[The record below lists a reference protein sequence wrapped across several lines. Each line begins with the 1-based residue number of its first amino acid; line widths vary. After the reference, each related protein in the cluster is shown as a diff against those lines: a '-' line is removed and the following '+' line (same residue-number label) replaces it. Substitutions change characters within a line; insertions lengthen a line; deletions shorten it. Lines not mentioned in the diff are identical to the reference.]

1 MLGSA
6 SSMKSIDIATLMDKL
21 PDVTLFDTRPPALIA
36 KDGLPG
42 AKAISLEAV
51 QLGDLPDLPKDE
63 AIYLIC
69 QRGAISELLGLYLEE
84 AGFKEVY
91 NVAGGM
97 NAYYVYKHQNAN
109 PS

>member
-1 MLGSA
+1 
-6 SSMKSIDIATLMDKL
+6 MKSIDVATLMSKL
-21 PDVTLFDTRPPALIA
+21 PNIRLFDTRPAALIA

-42 AKAISLEAV
+42 ARAISLEAV
-51 QLGDLPDLPKDE
+51 QMGQLPDIAKDE
-63 AIYLIC
+63 AVYLIC

-97 NAYYVYKHQNAN
+97 NAYYVYQHQNTK
-109 PS
+109 